1 MYSKIE
7 RAPSE
12 IPANLLGQF
21 SFSGLISVCH
31 FGLDSDLDWDTLAR
45 TLWTETFWTDTFWTV
60 TFWTRT
66 LWIETL
72 WIKALLKTHFGLTH
86 FGLSYSEIHF
96 NVKINEENIY
106 IHTIMFISVVKKVL
120 HRTMLSIMAKL
131 NTYDFFHSFQ
141 LFLMTLI
148 DCWPRMV
155 SYKQAKA
162 YDLYRVLYDTIC
174 TL

>member
-1 MYSKIE
+1 M
-7 RAPSE
+7 
-12 IPANLLGQF
+12 
-21 SFSGLISVCH
+21 CH
-31 FGLDSDLDWDTLAR
+31 FGPDSNLDWDTLAR

-141 LFLMTLI
+141 LFLMTLLTV
-148 DCWPRMV
+148 DHGWCHTSKLKLTTCTEYCMTPF
-155 SYKQAKA
+155 
-162 YDLYRVLYDTIC
+162 VLFRLIHLVESTE
-174 TL
+174 